1 MARSGRLRVI
11 AGSAGG
17 RRLVA
22 PAGADARP
30 TTDRVKE
37 SVFAALGDDRLRDAA
52 VLDLYAGSG
61 ALAIEALSRGATGAV
76 LVDRD
81 RAALHAIERNLD
93 TTGLADRA
101 RVERGEVARFV
112 RRDPPAEAPFD
123 VVLVDPPYD
132 LPAAELEGVLAR
144 LALPGWLAS
153 GATVVVER
161 GARDA
166 RAELPEGWATTWE
179 RGYGDTLV
187 VVATAHDPTPD
198 DPTPDD

>member
-1 MARSGRLRVI
+1 MARSPRLRVI

-22 PAGADARP
+22 PAGTGARP

-37 SVFAALGDDRLRDAA
+37 STFAALGDERLRDAA

-61 ALAIEALSRGATGAV
+61 ALAIEALSRGATRAV

-81 RAALHAIERNLD
+81 RAAVHAIERNLE
-93 TTGLADRA
+93 TTGLAERA
-101 RVERGEVARFV
+101 RVQRGEVAAFV
-112 RRDPPAEAPFD
+112 RRDRPGEAPFD
-123 VVLVDPPYD
+123 LVLVDPPYD
-132 LPAAELEGVLAR
+132 LPDAELEGVLAR
-144 LALPGWLAS
+144 LALPSWLAS

-161 GARDA
+161 GTRAARVV
-166 RAELPEGWATTWE
+166 LPEHWAITWE

-187 VVATAHDPTPD
+187 VVATVHD
-198 DPTPDD
+198 